1 MGQFLVAGLADI
13 VGMLERAAALFALHA
28 RILVAPANAQ
38 QGRRALHAV
47 WAVAQSLAQDLY
59 LMLHPYGA
67 VVAAEIG
74 LPASASASPTF
85 T

>member
-1 MGQFLVAGLADI
+1 
-13 VGMLERAAALFALHA
+13 MLERAEALIAVHP

-47 WAVAQSLAQDLY
+47 WAAAQSQAQDLY
-59 LMLHPYGA
+59 LMLHPYGC

-74 LPASASASPTF
+74 LPASASDSPTF
-85 T
+85 K